1 LWTPESG
8 NYDVTKGTYVNIQRL
23 NQVRKFLIATDGQ
36 RDDKTF
42 LHNNV
47 DFLEWNDN
55 DLAFRK
61 GPVLVF
67 LTNVSGKVMLRMW
80 SKKETANPLWY
91 PQRGSP
97 SVQASI
103 GVSSTGWKG
112 SVVK

>member
-23 NQVRKFLIATDGQ
+23 NQVRKFLIATDAQ
-36 RDDKTF
+36 RDGKTF

-61 GPVLVF
+61 GPILVF
-67 LTNVSGKVMLRMW
+67 LTNVSG
-80 SKKETANPLWY
+80 E
-91 PQRGSP
+91 
-97 SVQASI
+97 
-103 GVSSTGWKG
+103 
-112 SVVK
+112 VVPYILTERQG